1 VSQANK
7 QLVLEAVHRL
17 DRGDP
22 DAYAELH
29 HPDYV
34 NHEAAAGRQRGREGA
49 RATAVFL
56 NRVFAD
62 MHHEPLEVIAER
74 DLVVVRAQASGRQVG
89 EITGFPATGRAFSVQ
104 HVHIFRVGDGQIIEH
119 WACRD
124 DLGAA
129 RQLGLVPAA
138 GQNGG
143 LRPQRKRWL
152 RRRDADGHRST
163 ATPDGDHTPTPI
175 DYAHLVAAAGPW
187 LAWAGIPLV
196 LTQHRRRGDRR

>member
-7 QLVLEAVHRL
+7 QLVLQAIHGL
-17 DRGDP
+17 DCGDP

-34 NHEAAAGRQRGREGA
+34 NHEAAASRQRGREGA

-56 NRVFAD
+56 NDVFAD
-62 MHHEPLEVIAER
+62 MHHEPLDVIAER

-89 EITGFPATGRAFSVQ
+89 EITGFPATGRSFSVQ
-104 HVHIFRVGDGQIIEH
+104 HIHMFRVVDAQIIEH

-129 RQLGLVPAA
+129 RQLGFMPARI
-138 GQNGG
+138 GNGG
-143 LRPQRKRWL
+143 LRARCRRWL
-152 RRRDADGHRST
+152 RRRGGDGHRST
-163 ATPDGDHTPTPI
+163 FTPDKPAPI
-175 DYAHLVAAAGPW
+175 DYAQLAAAAGPW
-187 LAWAGIPLV
+187 LAWAGIPLH
-196 LTQHRRRGDRR
+196 LTPLRRERDGR